1 MAVLDI
7 SRCSRRRLRRIS
19 GLAGA
24 QLKHL
29 RLPGEI
35 PTRTSL
41 RSRTP
46 LAIFPTLRRV
56 MRGWKVVDRG
66 GGFQPSFLPAPVQPT
81 EVVDQMNAI
90 IDERFGIATCPTC
103 GEKVAVLIGGVC
115 RDCQPEDAA

>member
-81 EVVDQMNAI
+81 ENIVVELDA
-90 IDERFGIATCPTC
+90 EYGVTVCPEC
-103 GEKVAVLIGGVC
+103 HEKVAVLIDGLC
-115 RDCQPEDAA
+115 RDCGSEAC